1 MDKALIEQKFNENM
15 NLIHFVINNF
25 VQNKENLTGL
35 CTRED
40 LFQVGSMALCHAITT
55 YNEKTGAFSTY
66 ATNVIKNRI
75 YNALRDSKDRI
86 LDSSA
91 NIDDDDSDF
100 IESNISLRYNEY
112 EKVEDELFEINQKEV
127 LYNIAKRYS
136 GISQKGVI
144 AIQLMTQGYS
154 CKAIAKVFDTDE
166 KNLTAWISR
175 ARTKLKNEPEIL
187 RLVGK
192 EDFNE

>member
-86 LDSSA
+86 LDLSA
-91 NIDDDDSDF
+91 NIDDDSDF
-100 IESNISLRYNEY
+100 IESNISLIYNEY
-112 EKVEDELFEINQKEV
+112 EKVEDELFEINQKKV

>member
-1 MDKALIEQKFNENM
+1 M
-15 NLIHFVINNF
+15 
-25 VQNKENLTGL
+25 
-35 CTRED
+35 
-40 LFQVGSMALCHAITT
+40 LFRS
-55 YNEKTGAFSTY
+55 
-66 ATNVIKNRI
+66 IKNRI

-86 LDSSA
+86 LDLSA
-91 NIDDDDSDF
+91 NIDDDSDF
-100 IESNISLRYNEY
+100 IESNISLIYNEY
-112 EKVEDELFEINQKEV
+112 EKVEDELFEINQKKV